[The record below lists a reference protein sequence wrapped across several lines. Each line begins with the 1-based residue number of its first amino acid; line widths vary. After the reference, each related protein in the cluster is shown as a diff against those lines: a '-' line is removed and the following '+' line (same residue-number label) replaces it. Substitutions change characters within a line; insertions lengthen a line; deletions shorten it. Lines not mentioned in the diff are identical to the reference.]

1 MLAGASLPLARYR
14 LLASELQKTELT
26 AHVLMSLPIAV
37 REGSLL
43 RFWCGQE
50 EAVGPT
56 PSLRL
61 WRQLSSENVRSGAKR
76 KPSSSC
82 PTSSTQIS
90 TESLGLSVHL
100 SCNAAPGFE
109 VRLGFTS
116 QVSRW
121 LPACDSGS
129 FEWGWDPTT
138 PAGKLRGGRSDRP
151 VTGVWR
157 SSSTVCVMCGRNRG
171 ARVA

>member
-1 MLAGASLPLARYR
+1 MLATTSLRLARYR
-14 LLASELQKTELT
+14 LLASESQNTELT
-26 AHVLMSLPIAV
+26 AHDTMRLPIAV
-37 REGSLL
+37 REGCLL
-43 RFWCGQE
+43 RFWCRQE
-50 EAVGPT
+50 EAVEPT

-61 WRQLSSENVRSGAKR
+61 WRQTSSESLKRGAKR

-100 SCNAAPGFE
+100 SCKAAPGFE
-109 VRLGFTS
+109 VRPGFTS

-121 LPACDSGS
+121 SPTCDSGS
-129 FEWGWDPTT
+129 FEWGWDPT
-138 PAGKLRGGRSDRP
+138 PPSGKLRGGRSDRP

-157 SSSTVCVMCGRNRG
+157 GSSTVCV
-171 ARVA
+171 